1 MNAKQRE
8 EVPLIP
14 LDSVD
19 DFAWIRLPSS
29 NGLPC
34 SIGCVWAAQA
44 APQTHEAHCRGDV
57 YTVVVHLA
65 GCPGHE
71 LWCDERP
78 MQLPLPDAGMLSI
91 YGRGY
96 HWKIRALHR
105 CDCIVFHFPA
115 QALSRASEEGGPW
128 EFDMQAEPVRCG
140 LRDHV
145 MHHLALALLP
155 AFSNPLA
162 GDAKYVKPLL
172 HAAMAHLARAYG
184 RAPTDCAAKCARLAP
199 WQVRRVKELIAA
211 KLDDRVGVSDLAD
224 VCRLSASHFTLLFK
238 QTVGTTPHQWLLD
251 QRIERAKEL
260 LRTSG
265 RSLTEIAYA
274 TGFADQSHF
283 ARVFAQRVRT
293 RPQAWRRQ
301 FREKK
306 RDDPSQMADSPAWWY

>member
-1 MNAKQRE
+1 MGR
-8 EVPLIP
+8 
-14 LDSVD
+14 
-19 DFAWIRLPSS
+19 
-29 NGLPC
+29 
-34 SIGCVWAAQA
+34 VWAPQA
-44 APQTHEAHCRGDV
+44 ATQSHEAQSRANV

-65 GCPGHE
+65 GCLGHE
-71 LWCDERP
+71 LWCDQRP
-78 MQLPLPDAGMLSI
+78 MQLPPQDPGMLSI
-91 YGRGY
+91 YDRGCR
-96 HWKIRALHR
+96 WTIRASRR
-105 CDCIVFHFPA
+105 CDCVVFHFPA
-115 QALSRASEEGGPW
+115 DALSRASEEGGLW
-128 EFDMQAEPVRCG
+128 EIDMQAEFVRFG
-140 LRDHV
+140 LHDQV

-155 AFSNPLA
+155 AFSNPLSE
-162 GDAKYVKPLL
+162 DARYVKPLL

-184 RAPTDCAAKCARLAP
+184 RVHTDCAAQCAQLAP

-211 KLDDRVGVSDLAD
+211 KLDARVGVSDLAD

-251 QRIERAKEL
+251 RRIERAKEL

-265 RSLTEIAYA
+265 RSLAEIAYA

-306 RDDPSQMADSPAWWY
+306 RDDLADSTAGWY